1 MVSTLASNPKIMKK
15 LITLII
21 LGVFLCGCKKSDLDL
36 INPNSPTPDASL
48 VVEDGILAFSKGLYS
63 KGLGATFNIGWA
75 LHSFLGDELYSPY
88 GNWGWR
94 WADQVTGITLP
105 NGTVLKNPIG
115 PDQKTQLQ
123 STNSRTAGE
132 LNVFRYEWEA
142 MNLLNVSANRLLES
156 IDNPDAV
163 FTGDAAAK
171 KATLRAWAYW
181 WKGYAYSHIGSM
193 YISGIITNV
202 SDGTTNGNFVTRDAI
217 IAEAN
222 SNFDKCVAQLGSI
235 TAANVTAYNETIDAV
250 IPDFAARSSRIT
262 ADMWKRQINSYKARN
277 LMANKKVA
285 DMTAA
290 DWASVTALAQAGLLA
305 TDNNFRIGMDPN
317 GTNDLSG
324 AFYHPFSF
332 LGLGAQFTFV
342 SERLVQEYDATDARL
357 AANFYL
363 LSSPNLRNDR
373 GFNFGTRYGAI
384 AIEDGGKFAT
394 SDNRG
399 FMEIGA
405 SYEETQLDIAEANI
419 RTGAVEAGLVILDAV
434 RNFQG
439 AGLAATAGTG
449 MSQAAAIT
457 VLRRERRVALFQRG
471 VSFYDA
477 RRWNVTAPVSAG
489 GGRANANVLIQG
501 STLGTSGSQIRS
513 CFIEYNFM
521 DYFDIPLNELDFN
534 APAPGA
540 AIVRQ

>member
-15 LITLII
+15 YIAIFI
-21 LGVFLCGCKKSDLDL
+21 LGAFLCGCKKTDLEL

-48 VVEDGILAFSKGLYS
+48 TVEDGVLAFSKGLYV

-75 LHSFLGDELYSPY
+75 LQSFMGDELYSPY

-94 WADQVTGITLP
+94 WAEQVTAITLP

-123 STNSRTAGE
+123 STNSRTAGD
-132 LNVFRYEWEA
+132 LNVFKYEWEA
-142 MNLLNVSANRLLES
+142 MNLLNVSCNRLIES
-156 IDNPDAV
+156 VDNSATV

-171 KATLRAWAYW
+171 KATLKAWAYW

-202 SDGTTNGNFVTRDAI
+202 SDGSTNGNFVTHDAI

-222 SNFDKCVAQLGSI
+222 SNFDKCVAALSAI
-235 TAANVTAYNETIDAV
+235 TTANADTYNATIDAV
-250 IPDFAARSSRIT
+250 IPDFAARSLRIT
-262 ADMWKRQINSYKARN
+262 PDMWKRQISSYKARN
-277 LMANKKVA
+277 LMANKKVSA
-285 DMTAA
+285 MTSA
-290 DWASVTALAQAGLLA
+290 DWTAVISLANAGMQAG
-305 TDNNFRIGMDPN
+305 DNNFRIGMDPN

-324 AFYHPFSF
+324 AFYHPFAF

-342 SERLVQEYDATDARL
+342 SERLVQEYDAADARL
-357 AANFYL
+357 SANFYL

-373 GFNFGTRYGAI
+373 GFNFGTRYGAV
-384 AIEDGGKFAT
+384 AIENGGKFAT

-399 FMEIGA
+399 FMEVGA
-405 SYEETQLDIAEANI
+405 TYEETQLDIAEANI
-419 RTGAVEAGLVILDAV
+419 RTGAVEAGLIIIDAV
-434 RNFQG
+434 RTFQG
-439 AGLAATAGTG
+439 AALPKTAGTG
-449 MSQAAAIT
+449 MTQAAAIT
-457 VLRRERRVALFQRG
+457 LLRRERRVALFQRG
-471 VSFYDA
+471 LAFYDA
-477 RRWNVTAPVSAG
+477 RRWGVTAPASAG

-501 STLGTSGSQIRS
+501 STLGTTGSQIRS

-534 APAPGA
+534 APLPGA
-540 AIVRQ
+540 AVVKQ

>member
-1 MVSTLASNPKIMKK
+1 MKK
-15 LITLII
+15 II
-21 LGVFLCGCKKSDLDL
+21 AIFIVGMFLCGCKKSDLEL

-48 VVEDGILAFSKGLYS
+48 TVEDGMLAFSKGLYV

-75 LHSFLGDELYSPY
+75 LQSFMGDELYSPY

-94 WADQVTGITLP
+94 WAEQVTAITLP

-142 MNLLNVSANRLLES
+142 MNLLNVSCNRLIES
-156 IDNPDAV
+156 VDNPAAV
-163 FTGDAAAK
+163 FTGDAAVK
-171 KATLRAWAYW
+171 KATLKAWAYW

-202 SDGTTNGNFVTRDAI
+202 SDGTTNPNFVTHDAI

-222 SNFDKCVAQLGSI
+222 SNFDKCVAALAGI
-235 TAANVTAYNETIDAV
+235 TTANVSTYNTTIDAV

-262 ADMWKRQINSYKARN
+262 PDMWKRQINSYKARN

-285 DMTAA
+285 NMTAA
-290 DWASVTALAQAGLLA
+290 DWTAVVTLANAGMQA

-342 SERLVQEYDATDARL
+342 SERLVQEYDAADARL

-384 AIEDGGKFAT
+384 PIEDGGKFAT

-399 FMEIGA
+399 FMEVGA
-405 SYEETQLDIAEANI
+405 TYEETQLDIAEANI
-419 RTGAVEAGLVILDAV
+419 RTGAVEAGLIIIDAI
-434 RNFQG
+434 RTYQG
-439 AGLAATAGTG
+439 AALPKTAGTG
-449 MSQAAAIT
+449 LSQTAAIT
-457 VLRRERRVALFQRG
+457 LLRRERRVALFQRG
-471 VSFYDA
+471 LAFYDA
-477 RRWNVTAPVSAG
+477 RRWGVTAPASAG

-501 STLGTSGSQIRS
+501 STLGTSASQIRS

-534 APAPGA
+534 APAAGA
-540 AIVRQ
+540 AIVKQ

>member
-1 MVSTLASNPKIMKK
+1 LVSTLASNPKIMKK
-15 LITLII
+15 LITLFI
-21 LGVFLCGCKKSDLDL
+21 LGVFLCGCKKSDLEL

-75 LHSFLGDELYSPY
+75 LHSFMGDELYSPY

-181 WKGYAYSHIGSM
+181 WKGYAYSHIGST

-222 SNFDKCVAQLGSI
+222 SNFDKCVSQLGSI
-235 TAANVTAYNETIDAV
+235 TTANVAAYNETIDAV

-262 ADMWKRQINSYKARN
+262 PDMWKRQINSYKARN

-342 SERLVQEYDATDARL
+342 SERLVQEFDAADARL

-399 FMEIGA
+399 FMEVGA
-405 SYEETQLDIAEANI
+405 TYEETQLDIAEANI

-439 AGLAATAGTG
+439 AGLAATAGKG

-457 VLRRERRVALFQRG
+457 LLRRERRVALFQRG